1 MLLALGALSSVWGAL
16 QSLTSSSTASSA
28 QSSTDTKSPGQ
39 FDLSGGAGA
48 GVPSASS
55 VGAASSQISPET
67 MSALLAAQSQS
78 GSANSA
84 PLDPSQAL
92 QDLFSQID
100 GNGNGQISKQEF
112 EGALGAGGTNLAA
125 ADDVFSKLDRNGD
138 GSVSLDELK
147 SALRGGHHHHH
158 HMATESPPIAA
169 STYAAQ
175 AYSQT
180 GQLIGSDSQ
189 ATSTAGTSVTPISIS

>member
-28 QSSTDTKSPGQ
+28 QSSTGPMSPGQ

-48 GVPSASS
+48 GGPSASS
-55 VGAASSQISPET
+55 GGAAGSQISPET

-84 PLDPSQAL
+84 PLDPSRAL

-100 GNGNGQISKQEF
+100 GDSNGQISKQEF
-112 EGALGAGGTNLAA
+112 EDALGASGTNLTA

-158 HMATESPPIAA
+158 MAIESPPITA

-189 ATSTAGTSVTPISIS
+189 ATSTAGTSVAPISIS